1 LEKATRRKHWHKW
14 SKPRKIIKAGFI
26 AEICMSDRLAGK
38 SIVVTG
44 GESGIGRA
52 IVLRCLDE
60 GASVVIAGIDE
71 TQMAK
76 TVDACKAAG
85 ADERVLGVP
94 TDVTQAAD
102 VQTAIDTAVQ
112 QFGRLDVAI
121 ANAGVFCEKTAFG
134 DWNIKDWERMIAV
147 NLTGV
152 FYVLHAAA
160 KVLIE
165 QGDGGNLMATGSST
179 AIRPI
184 SGHMPYVASKG
195 GVHNM
200 LRGLAVELAPHQIKV
215 NTIVPGMAATTPV
228 TSQQG
233 YVEAGLKSVPMN
245 EIVEPD
251 ELAAFVAFVLSD
263 EAPHMTGTLLKVD
276 AGRTSA

>member
-1 LEKATRRKHWHKW
+1 
-14 SKPRKIIKAGFI
+14 
-26 AEICMSDRLAGK
+26 
-38 SIVVTG
+38 
-44 GESGIGRA
+44 
-52 IVLRCLDE
+52 
-60 GASVVIAGIDE
+60 
-71 TQMAK
+71 
-76 TVDACKAAG
+76 
-85 ADERVLGVP
+85 
-94 TDVTQAAD
+94 
-102 VQTAIDTAVQ
+102 
-112 QFGRLDVAI
+112 VAI
-121 ANAGVFCEKTAFG
+121 ANAGAFCKKTTFG
-134 DWNIKDWERMIAV
+134 DWNTEDWERVIAV

-165 QGDGGNLMATGSST
+165 QGEGGNLMATGSST
-179 AIRPI
+179 GIRPI
-184 SGHMPYVASKG
+184 SGLMPYVASKG

-200 LRGLAVELAPHQIKV
+200 MRALSVELAPHQIKV
-215 NTIVPGMAATTPV
+215 NTIVPGMAATTSV

-233 YVEAGLKSVPMN
+233 YVENGLKSVPMN